1 MVKLNRNAA
10 CPCGSG
16 KKYKRCC
23 LSRDQE
29 AAAQRRDQAEP
40 EMSPSRPPFVVFDDN
55 DDDNLEQLSNSVVD
69 LIDEGRLDEAENAC
83 RQLKREFP
91 DLIDWI
97 ERTGAVHEAK
107 GEKDKAVEYYRRCLQ
122 YIDDHPDYFEE
133 ASKDWYRRSI
143 KRLQSNG
150 ESIGTS
156 EPSA

>member
-29 AAAQRRDQAEP
+29 TAAQRRDQAVP
-40 EMSPSRPPFVVFDDN
+40 EKSPSPPPFVVFD

-69 LIDEGRLDEAENAC
+69 LIDEGRLDEADDEC
-83 RQLKREFP
+83 LHLTREFP
-91 DLIDWI
+91 HLIDWI

-107 GEKDKAVEYYRRCLQ
+107 GETDKAIEYYRRCLQ

-143 KRLQSNG
+143 KRLESNG
-150 ESIGTS
+150 QSTGTS
-156 EPSA
+156 EPST